1 MKIAIEEWGLYNIG
15 ILTCKWWD
23 TEVDNYENIVKYYQ
37 NLRKANSIEPFE
49 DVELFIADAEDDV
62 LDIAEENADI
72 EDIIETYR
80 RFEDFDEEQQKA
92 IIAMVKNGESVD
104 YAFQKARS
112 YDYEL
117 IDLRKELSPFGK
129 SEVALAQY
137 IIDEG
142 LFGPIPEHIEPYI
155 DYKKLGRDIAMDY
168 YEYDRGFFIRY

>member
-1 MKIAIEEWGLYNIG
+1 MRLAIEEWGLYNNG

-23 TEVDNYENIVKYYQ
+23 TEEDNYENIVNYYQ
-37 NLRKANSIEPFE
+37 GLRKANGIEPFD

-62 LDIAEENADI
+62 LDIAKENADI

-80 RFEDFDEEQQKA
+80 RFEETFDDEQQKA
-92 IIAMVKNGESVD
+92 IIAMVEDGENID

-117 IDLRKELSPFGK
+117 IDLRDELSPFGD

-137 IIDEG
+137 MIDEG
-142 LFGPIPEHIEPYI
+142 LFEVPDRLKLYI
-155 DYKKLGRDIAMDY
+155 DFKRLGRDLAMDY
-168 YEYDRGFFIRY
+168 SEVENGLFIRY